1 MNKSNTFN
9 DFSKL
14 LLGGQ
19 QCFLTYTQFVVNN
32 FGSSRA
38 KRRKMLGYYYNNRN
52 QKKIKLFNINKN

>member
-52 QKKIKLFNINKN
+52 QKKNNLFNINKN

>member
-14 LLGGQ
+14 LLKGQ
-19 QCFLTYTQFVVNN
+19 QSFLTYTNFVIKN

-38 KRRKMLGYYYNNRN
+38 KRRKMLTYYYNNRFT
-52 QKKIKLFNINKN
+52 KKI